1 MIKEL
6 SITKMGKGYYIT
18 YRDNKDRFII
28 NNVNNITQLLAYLNR
43 ISK

>member
-1 MIKEL
+1 
-6 SITKMGKGYYIT
+6 MGKGYYIT